1 MEVSNIQKYTI
12 KHSLSTGTDLEVP
25 VKAYPTSVVASDNL
39 VSKSWN
45 NMYGE
50 FKDIPVNLKTK
61 IIWKFDAI
69 SEENLAVY
77 TNLIR
82 LKILQTKNRFFY
94 INTFFPGVG
103 YVYGLYYLGT
113 PTTFTS
119 LDSGGSKGDIK
130 WFSGEIHWIEV
141 DGVRLNDPTQNN
153 PNNL

>member
-12 KHSLSTGTDLEVP
+12 KHSLSTGADLEVP
-25 VKAYPTSVVASDNL
+25 EKAYPTSVVASDNL

-69 SEENLAVY
+69 REDFLEEMYGKMRAD
-77 TNLIR
+77 
-82 LKILQTKNRFFY
+82 ILQYKSRFFY

-103 YVYGLYYLGT
+103 YVKGLYYLGT
-113 PTTFTS
+113 PTTFNS
-119 LDSGGSKGDIK
+119 LDAGGFKGSIK

>member
-1 MEVSNIQKYTI
+1 MEASNVQMYTI
-12 KHSLSTGTDLEVP
+12 KHASESGDP
-25 VKAYPTSVVASDNL
+25 VEIPTYPSSVTPSDNL

-69 SEENLAVY
+69 SETELNTLY
-77 TNLIR
+77 NELIR
-82 LKILQTKNRFFY
+82 SKILQYKSRFFY
-94 INTFFPGVG
+94 VNTYFPGVG
-103 YVYGLYYLGT
+103 FVSGLYYLGT
-113 PTTFTS
+113 PTTFNS
-119 LDSGGSKGDIK
+119 LGGAHKGAVN

-153 PNNL
+153 LNNL

>member
-1 MEVSNIQKYTI
+1 MEVSNIKVYSF
-12 KHSLSTGTDLEVP
+12 KHASSNEDPIEVP
-25 VKAYPTSVVASDNL
+25 KDNYPSSVVISDNL

-69 SEENLAVY
+69 REDFLEEMYGKMRAD
-77 TNLIR
+77 
-82 LKILQTKNRFFY
+82 ILQYKSRFFY

-103 YVYGLYYLGT
+103 YVKGLYYLGT
-113 PTTFTS
+113 PTTFNS
-119 LDSGGSKGDIK
+119 LDAGGFKGSIK